1 MADSK
6 QQNQHKIL
14 VAVAGGGPAGLLTS
28 ILLNRIGVESTV
40 VETTIEPDTWST
52 KSYTLVLGTKGKG
65 CLAEAGCL
73 EEALAS
79 GNERRFIYFY
89 DSKTGD
95 VKAMP
100 KQTTGLG
107 FTRPLLVQCLEKV
120 AIECPRVTLKKG
132 SGVSH
137 VTTTDNGCE
146 ITLEDGSILAASH
159 VVGADG
165 KWSSVRESF
174 PELSSQFTIE
184 TCPSYGVHMSISNIP
199 KEFKTD
205 GTYVIKPSSPESK
218 FYIIASPRPESEEGM
233 SISLVC
239 YDEIL
244 IKYPWLAPPADL
256 KTGEYRRGSWEY
268 EYSAL
273 PASLRSEG
281 SLVDNLKKLFEEEF
295 PMFYRA
301 IKHDEEV
308 FQSARIN
315 RRVTWLKMNA
325 EEGSYSTKD
334 GKVTLIGDSAHS
346 MTPSLGEGA
355 NTALESAVKL
365 VNSIK
370 AEMERKGE
378 VICSIKTISDA
389 FTQYGRSRPSETRQL
404 QESSAARSMG
414 SKH

>member
-1 MADSK
+1 M
-6 QQNQHKIL
+6 
-14 VAVAGGGPAGLLTS
+14 
-28 ILLNRIGVESTV
+28 
-40 VETTIEPDTWST
+40 
-52 KSYTLVLGTKGKG
+52 
-65 CLAEAGCL
+65 
-73 EEALAS
+73 
-79 GNERRFIYFY
+79 
-89 DSKTGD
+89 
-95 VKAMP
+95 
-100 KQTTGLG
+100 
-107 FTRPLLVQCLEKV
+107 
-120 AIECPRVTLKKG
+120 
-132 SGVSH
+132 
-137 VTTTDNGCE
+137 
-146 ITLEDGSILAASH
+146 
-159 VVGADG
+159 
-165 KWSSVRESF
+165 
-174 PELSSQFTIE
+174 
-184 TCPSYGVHMSISNIP
+184 SNIP
-199 KEFKTD
+199 EELKTD
-205 GTYVIKPSSPESK
+205 GTYVIKPLSPESK

-256 KTGEYRRGSWEY
+256 KTGEHRRGSWEY

-301 IKHDEEV
+301 IKHDEEL

-334 GKVTLIGDSAHS
+334 GKVTLIGDSAHA
-346 MTPSLGEGA
+346 MTPSLGEGC
-355 NTALESAVKL
+355 NTALDSAVKL

-378 VICSIKTISDA
+378 GICSMKTISDA

-414 SKH
+414 SKQLKLKFLT

>member
-1 MADSK
+1 
-6 QQNQHKIL
+6 
-14 VAVAGGGPAGLLTS
+14 
-28 ILLNRIGVESTV
+28 
-40 VETTIEPDTWST
+40 
-52 KSYTLVLGTKGKG
+52 
-65 CLAEAGCL
+65 
-73 EEALAS
+73 
-79 GNERRFIYFY
+79 
-89 DSKTGD
+89 
-95 VKAMP
+95 MP

-137 VTTTDNGCE
+137 VTTTNNGCE
-146 ITLEDGSILAASH
+146 VALEDGSILAASH

-174 PELSSQFTIE
+174 PELSSQFTME
-184 TCPSYGVHMSISNIP
+184 TCPSFGVHMGMSNIP
-199 KEFKTD
+199 EEFKTD

-239 YDEIL
+239 YDETL
-244 IKYPWLAPPADL
+244 IKYPWLVPPADL
-256 KTGEYRRGSWEY
+256 KTAESRRGSWEY

-301 IKHDEEV
+301 IKDDEEI
-308 FQSARIN
+308 FQTVRII
-315 RRVTWLKMNA
+315 RRVTWLEMNA

-346 MTPSLGEGA
+346 MTPSLGEGCNA
-355 NTALESAVKL
+355 ALESAVKL

-370 AEMERKGE
+370 TEMERKGE
-378 VICSIKTISDA
+378 GICSKKTMTDA
-389 FTQYGRSRPSETRQL
+389 FTLYGRSRPAETRQV
-404 QESSAARSMG
+404 QETSAARSMG
-414 SKH
+414 SK